1 MRRSSGGSHL
11 SSGTLRKAVQDPVDK
26 LFMQAWDQRAV
37 RFAAPVTLGVCCFS
51 LHNLRTLRI

>member
-11 SSGTLRKAVQDPVDK
+11 SSGTLRKAVQDPADK
-26 LFMQAWDQRAV
+26 LFMQAWAV